1 VTPSVCV
8 YGLWHLGCVTAAC
21 LAAEGF
27 DVIGLDPDPERVAAL
42 QDGRPPI
49 AEPGLAELVQ
59 SGLANG
65 TLTFTEHPAEAL
77 ARSDV
82 LWVTFDTPVDD
93 ADEADV
99 AWVHAQLER
108 ARQHVQPGTLVIV
121 SSQVPVGFSRELE
134 RAWVPDH
141 HDLQVACSPENLR
154 LGRAIEVFRNSERVV
169 VGCGTNVQRERVQ
182 RLFAPFTERIEW
194 MSLESAEMTK
204 HALNGFLALSVAYAN
219 ELARICEQ
227 LGADA
232 FEVERGLKTEA
243 RIGPGAY
250 LAPGPPLAGG
260 TLARDI
266 VFLGQLSHQH
276 RVESP
281 VIRAVLAS
289 NAVHKRW
296 AVERVLALLE
306 GVAEPRVALLG
317 LAYKPGTD
325 TLRRSS
331 AVELGTWLAE
341 RGITV
346 RALDP
351 AIPEH
356 RPDLGAIEVAADLDD
371 VLHGADVAVIAT
383 AWPEFRALD
392 SDKVIRHMRRP
403 YVVDQAGFLRDLAD
417 DPRISYVR
425 PGRAPRRP
433 DADTSHANPLP
444 RRDAR

>member
-1 VTPSVCV
+1 
-8 YGLWHLGCVTAAC
+8 
-21 LAAEGF
+21 
-27 DVIGLDPDPERVAAL
+27 
-42 QDGRPPI
+42 
-49 AEPGLAELVQ
+49 
-59 SGLANG
+59 
-65 TLTFTEHPAEAL
+65 
-77 ARSDV
+77 
-82 LWVTFDTPVDD
+82 
-93 ADEADV
+93 
-99 AWVHAQLER
+99 
-108 ARQHVQPGTLVIV
+108 
-121 SSQVPVGFSRELE
+121 
-134 RAWVPDH
+134 
-141 HDLQVACSPENLR
+141 
-154 LGRAIEVFRNSERVV
+154 
-169 VGCGTNVQRERVQ
+169 
-182 RLFAPFTERIEW
+182 
-194 MSLESAEMTK
+194 MTK
-204 HALNGFLALSVAYAN
+204 HALNGFLALSVTYAN

-232 FEVERGLKTEA
+232 SEVERGLKTEA

-250 LAPGPPLAGG
+250 LAPGSPLAGG

-266 VFLGQLSHQH
+266 VFLGQLAGQH

-296 AVERVLALLE
+296 AGERVLALLE

-351 AIPEH
+351 AISEH
-356 RPDLGAIEVAADLDD
+356 RPDLGAIEVAVDLDD
-371 VLHGADVAVIAT
+371 VLHRADVVVIAT

-392 SDKVIRHMRRP
+392 PDRVVRQMRRP
-403 YVVDQAGFLRDLAD
+403 YVVDQAGFLRDLAN

-433 DADTSHANPLP
+433 DVNTSHVDPLP
-444 RRDAR
+444 RRSSMMRPDHGGCPVNIPRESEWNNCRN